1 MTEEK
6 MIEVFGK
13 IYDALNDEQKAQ
25 VKKCKTTNEFT
36 ELAEDLGIAIPDELL
51 AGVSGGYDCHPVQLE
66 NQFIENIL
74 YTLGQQMQEQDEEEK
89 QNTQEPRLPNIP

>member
-6 MIEVFGK
+6 MIEVKSK

-25 VKKCKTTNEFT
+25 VKKCKTTNE
-36 ELAEDLGIAIPDELL
+36 LEDLGIAIPDELL
-51 AGVSGGYDCHPVQLE
+51 AGVSGGCDCPPVQPR

-74 YTLGQQMQEQDEEEK
+74 YTLGQQMQEQEEEEK

>member
-6 MIEVFGK
+6 MIEVKSK

-51 AGVSGGYDCHPVQLE
+51 AGVSGGCDCHLVQPQ

-74 YTLGQQMQEQDEEEK
+74 YTLGQQMQEQEEEK